1 MEMEIRPAN
10 LADLNACLAIDD
22 SFDTD
27 YVYQMEERN
36 TPGDI
41 VVNFHLVRL
50 PRPMKVPHIISRDE
64 LSLNFERDRSG
75 AILVADDGAVRG
87 FIDVE
92 ESVWNQVAYIN
103 NFAIAPAYRRKGVGK
118 QLMRAVLEWARQKK
132 LRVVMVDTST
142 KDYPA
147 ICFYQK
153 FGFVFCGF
161 NDQSYPN
168 RDIAMLY
175 AMSLR

>member
-1 MEMEIRPAN
+1 MEIR
-10 LADLNACLAIDD
+10 LATIHDLNACLAIDD

-27 YVYQMEERN
+27 YVYQVEERN
-36 TPGDI
+36 TSSDI
-41 VVNFHLVRL
+41 SVSFHLVRL

-64 LSLNFERDRSG
+64 LTKDFERTGSG
-75 AILVADDGAVRG
+75 SIFIADDAGAVRG

-92 ESVWNQVAYIN
+92 ESAWNQAAYIN
-103 NFAIAPAYRRKGVGK
+103 NLAVAPAYRRKGMGS
-118 QLMRAVLEWARQKK
+118 QLMRVALEWGRQKK
-132 LRVVMVDTST
+132 LRAVMLDTTT

-161 NDQSYPN
+161 NDQMYPN